1 MKRLA
6 LLLPALVLPFA
17 AGAQDATSMTPGQTM
32 QLRCAAAFAIVAG
45 DQARG
50 DPAALAYPPLKE
62 RGREYFVQVGAQLMD
77 ALHLTREQVADRV
90 QAEVAAQRR
99 AKAAAADPKAYTHGL
114 MQPCLAGLEAS
125 GL

>member
-6 LLLPALVLPFA
+6 LLLPGLALCVPAFA
-17 AGAQDATSMTPGQTM
+17 QQAMTPEQTM

-50 DPAALAYPPLKE
+50 DPAALAYPPLKN
-62 RGREYFVQVGAQLMD
+62 RGQEFFVQVGAQLMD
-77 ALHLTREQVADRV
+77 ALHFTREQLADRV
-90 QAEVAAQRR
+90 QAEVAVQRR
-99 AKAAAADPKAYTHGL
+99 AKAAAADPKAYTDGVL
-114 MQPCLAGLEAS
+114 QPCLAGLEAS

>member
-6 LLLPALVLPFA
+6 LLLPALALSLPA
-17 AGAQDATSMTPGQTM
+17 TAQEAPAMTPEQTM

-50 DPAALAYPPLKE
+50 DPAALAYPALAA

-77 ALHLTREQVADRV
+77 ALHLTREQLSERV
-90 QAEVAAQRR
+90 QAEVAVQRH
-99 AKAAAADPKAYTHGL
+99 AKAASAD
-114 MQPCLAGLEAS
+114 
-125 GL
+125 

>member
-6 LLLPALVLPFA
+6 LILTALALALPAA
-17 AGAQDATSMTPGQTM
+17 AQDATSMTPEQTM

-50 DPAALAYPPLKE
+50 DPAALAYPALAA

-77 ALHLTREQVADRV
+77 ALHLTPAQLSERV
-90 QAEVAAQRR
+90 QAEVAVQRR
-99 AKAAAADPKAYTHGL
+99 TKAAAADPKAYTDGVL
-114 MQPCLAGLEAS
+114 QPCLAGLEAS